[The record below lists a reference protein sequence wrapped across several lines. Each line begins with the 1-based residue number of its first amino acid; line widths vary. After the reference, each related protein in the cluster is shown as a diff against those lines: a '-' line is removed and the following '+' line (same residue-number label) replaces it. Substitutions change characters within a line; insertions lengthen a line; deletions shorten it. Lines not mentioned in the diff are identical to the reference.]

1 MALKSALFLLATLLV
16 FVTVNASHG
25 NCPTPLP
32 PPPPCPPGSVP
43 SPPSG
48 GGKCPIDTLKLGVC
62 ANVLDG
68 LINIG
73 LGKPPKKPCC
83 SLLKGLVDLEAA
95 VCLCTALRANILG
108 IHLSLPI
115 DLSLLINFCGK
126 RVPKGFQCP

>member
-1 MALKSALFLLATLLV
+1 MALKSALFLLANLLV
-16 FVTVNASHG
+16 FVMVNARNG

-32 PPPPCPPGSVP
+32 PPPPCPPGSNP
-43 SPPSG
+43 SPSG
-48 GGKCPIDTLKLGVC
+48 NGKCPIDTLKLGVC

-95 VCLCTALRANILG
+95 LCLCTALKENILG
-108 IHLSLPI
+108 IHLTLQI

-126 RVPKGFQCP
+126 SVPKGFQCP